1 MYINS
6 FNYIEQIP
14 EKMPPELEYAEV
26 CFKALKLIHEYK
38 EIQYNVHIID
48 WVAIESEFKNAM
60 VNGFNLPV
68 DPKVVRI
75 CIRQIHKILSEIRSS
90 VCMQPQS
97 EQLDELKINF
107 KGLQFDIV
115 KFAIHY
121 VRHFNINAW

>member
-60 VNGFNLPV
+60 VNGFNLLV

-75 CIRQIHKILSEIRSS
+75 CIKQTHDIL
-90 VCMQPQS
+90 
-97 EQLDELKINF
+97 
-107 KGLQFDIV
+107 KGLHATSI
-115 KFAIHY
+115 
-121 VRHFNINAW
+121 RTT